1 MVTTVSQPITSLEPF
16 VIMYIGNSVL
26 RANVTLPKILT
37 LPLLEHVQV
46 LYWKI
51 MKLHI
56 VLATNVSLYMYL
68 VAGPTVP
75 ILDCGSVKVV

>member
-1 MVTTVSQPITSLEPF
+1 
-16 VIMYIGNSVL
+16 
-26 RANVTLPKILT
+26 
-37 LPLLEHVQV
+37 
-46 LYWKI
+46 

-56 VLATNVSLYMYL
+56 PVVLATNVSLYMHL